1 MINGTKSINAFIAKI
16 FGFYAFWLIS
26 EFYLSHEWSFYNRV
40 WTYFYHIF
48 LQIIHGG
55 SVFVLE
61 NLMNQDVVSNYNAL
75 AIVGSYG
82 MIIGNNCVGFGL
94 TYAFAALIVSY
105 PGPWKLKLA
114 FIPIGAAF
122 IAIINI
128 IRIVVM
134 TKTAVTSGVAERIE
148 NHDLF
153 NNIIYVIIF
162 LLWMIWV
169 RIIGKKTKEKDQER
183 IPSTI

>member
-1 MINGTKSINAFIAKI
+1 M
-16 FGFYAFWLIS
+16 
-26 EFYLSHEWSFYNRV
+26 
-40 WTYFYHIF
+40 
-48 LQIIHGG
+48 HGG

-61 NLMNQDVVSNYNAL
+61 NIMNYDVVTNYNSI

-82 MIIGNNCVGFGL
+82 IVIGNNCVGFGL
-94 TYAFAALIVSY
+94 TYAFAALIISY

-114 FIPIGAAF
+114 FIPVGAAF

-128 IRIVVM
+128 IRTVVL
-134 TKTAVTSGVAERIE
+134 TKTALTSGIFERIE

-169 RIIGKKTKEKDQER
+169 RIIRKKTREKDQKR